1 MLRAAKKFSENTPAK
16 FVHTDS
22 RVMGKFLRYDKL
34 KDTWSSCK
42 FDDFWRQPLYTV
54 IDNAD
59 EYAAATQHSGFHLR
73 LLTLLRSLSST
84 FCPG

>member
-1 MLRAAKKFSENTPAK
+1 MLRAAKKLSENTPAK

-42 FDDFWRQPLYTV
+42 FDSDGFWRQPLYTV
-54 IDNAD
+54 ISMP
-59 EYAAATQHSGFHLR
+59 TSTRLPHS
-73 LLTLLRSLSST
+73 TLG
-84 FCPG
+84 PQVAEDV